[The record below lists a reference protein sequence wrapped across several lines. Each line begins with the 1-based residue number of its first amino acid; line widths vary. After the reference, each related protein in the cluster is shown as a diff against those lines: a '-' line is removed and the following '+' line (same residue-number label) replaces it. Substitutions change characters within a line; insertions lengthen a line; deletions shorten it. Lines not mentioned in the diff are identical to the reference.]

1 MLSQQNAQR
10 PKSDTPKSS
19 GASLTRWTSCTR
31 RLTGFTSAPGAIAA
45 KLRITGLAALIV
57 GAALLGLLR
66 VAAPL
71 PALVAE
77 TCPSPPRWPEV
88 FR

>member
-1 MLSQQNAQR
+1 MLLQQNAQR

-31 RLTGFTSAPGAIAA
+31 RLTGFTSAPGR
-45 KLRITGLAALIV
+45 LPRSFGITSLAALIV

-77 TCPSPPRWPEV
+77 T
-88 FR
+88 